1 MGYVFC
7 EYFTQEDLAF
17 KYFFPS
23 KNLLSTYYMEEYSS
37 KQKNYKNIPALLEL
51 LWFLKS
57 VKETSKRSSSVI
69 LEMMAWTNI
78 LAVGEGQ

>member
-1 MGYVFC
+1 MV
-7 EYFTQEDLAF
+7 
-17 KYFFPS
+17 
-23 KNLLSTYYMEEYSS
+23 EYSS

-57 VKETSKRSSSVI
+57 AKETSKRSSVI

-78 LAVGEGQ
+78 LAVGEGQWELFGLLIFF